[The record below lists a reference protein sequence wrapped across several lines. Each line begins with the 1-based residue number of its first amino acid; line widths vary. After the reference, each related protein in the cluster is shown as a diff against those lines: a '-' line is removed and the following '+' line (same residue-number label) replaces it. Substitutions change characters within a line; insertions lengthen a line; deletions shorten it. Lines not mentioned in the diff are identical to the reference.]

1 MNKREIEAMAV
12 GGAIGGLTYMAAHG
26 IVKLIT
32 LPFRS
37 IKANSD
43 RSWASATKGHTHE
56 YTRTEITTTVEFI
69 PAKQFDFV
77 ERNHSDPYDPTN
89 LAEQQRIFDANKA
102 NRDAYNTIMSRPL
115 DVDIKQTREFN
126 EILRKIRKG

>member
-12 GGAIGGLTYMAAHG
+12 GGAVGGLTYMAAHG

-37 IKANSD
+37 IKENSN
-43 RSWASATKGHTHE
+43 RSWASATKGHNHE
-56 YTRTEITTTVEFI
+56 YHHTEITTTVEFI

-77 ERNHSDPYDPTN
+77 ERHHSDPYDPTN
-89 LAEQQRIFDANKA
+89 LVEQQRIFDANKA
-102 NRDAYNTIMSRPL
+102 HQDAYNTIVGKPL

-126 EILRKIRKG
+126 KILDKIRKG

>member
-43 RSWASATKGHTHE
+43 RSWASATKGHNDDYTH
-56 YTRTEITTTVEFI
+56 TEITTTVEYI

-77 ERNHSDPYDPTN
+77 ERHHEDPYDPTN
-89 LAEQQRIFDANKA
+89 LTTQQRIFDANKA
-102 NRDAYNTIMSRPL
+102 NRDAYNAITGKPL
-115 DVDIKQTREFN
+115 RGSDKQEREFQD
-126 EILRKIRKG
+126 ILRQLRE